1 MEILIIMILADVP
14 FIERIQIFD
23 EGRNRTI
30 VLQNDSI
37 YFLLITFEYSF
48 NSFY

>member
-1 MEILIIMILADVP
+1 MILVDVP
-14 FIERIQIFD
+14 FIERTQIFD

-30 VLQNDSI
+30 VLRNDSI
-37 YFLLITFEYSF
+37 YFLLITFKYFF